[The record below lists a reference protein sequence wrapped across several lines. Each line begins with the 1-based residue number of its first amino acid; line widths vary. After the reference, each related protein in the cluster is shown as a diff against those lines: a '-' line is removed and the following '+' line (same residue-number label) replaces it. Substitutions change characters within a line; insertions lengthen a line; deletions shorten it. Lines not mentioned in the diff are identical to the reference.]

1 MKKLLIIIA
10 VSILV
15 FSELSAQNN
24 YYWSGGKKLFLDTL
38 PGVFV
43 VQLKAGKSFKHVK
56 QNFEKKPVI
65 SQITRIKN
73 QVGWVFTENRGGK
86 LPKIRSMKAF
96 GKASLQFWKL
106 PFLSYRR
113 NPS

>member
-1 MKKLLIIIA
+1 MKKLLIT
-10 VSILV
+10 ILLGILAL
-15 FSELSAQNN
+15 SELSAQNN

-43 VQLKAGKSFKHVK
+43 VQLKEGKSFEHVK

-73 QVGWVFTENRGGK
+73 QIGWVFTENRGGVNSQK
-86 LPKIRSMKAF
+86 
-96 GKASLQFWKL
+96 
-106 PFLSYRR
+106 
-113 NPS
+113 